1 MEISV
6 VPSIAVRQHR
16 LRVYGMDQREVERE
30 IPLTPCRTSLT
41 QPTKIKVVGTFHVPS
56 TQNPGKSST
65 ADGTTER
72 ACYIPQNAAKEP
84 SGQKKTA
91 EDEPRRSNFCC
102 FEQNLDKKP
111 SALAEQRD
119 YEGDFVEVFLAAF
132 FLATFFLVAAFLG
145 AAAFLAAAFLATFFF
160 VAPAFFLATDT
171 SSEMRKLWLPQYSI
185 IRSSR

>member
-1 MEISV
+1 M
-6 VPSIAVRQHR
+6 PFTW
-16 LRVYGMDQREVERE
+16 Y
-30 IPLTPCRTSLT
+30 
-41 QPTKIKVVGTFHVPS
+41 
-56 TQNPGKSST
+56 PGKSSIANGT
-65 ADGTTER
+65 AER
-72 ACYIPQNAAKEP
+72 ACYFCRLCERHGGACLLLAAECYLLRNAAKEP
-84 SGQKKTA
+84 SGQKKSA
-91 EDEPRRSNFCC
+91 EGEPRRSNFCC

>member
-1 MEISV
+1 MFLRLPFGNTTFEFTELTSTRSREKSQSSRHI
-6 VPSIAVRQHR
+6 PCAVHLESWQKLDCGRHDGAC
-16 LRVYGMDQREVERE
+16 L
-30 IPLTPCRTSLT
+30 LLL
-41 QPTKIKVVGTFHVPS
+41 
-56 TQNPGKSST
+56 ST

-72 ACYIPQNAAKEP
+72 ACYFLHDAANET